1 MKLHTGDKV
10 TILNEDINGVI
21 SHINGTKVFV
31 MTDYGFELQFDKSEV
46 IQLGNELS
54 SIAAKNIHNAFKDKI
69 EPHKKQ
75 HPTKKKKE
83 PKREISFD
91 LHIENLVPS
100 IKGLQ
105 AFDMLE
111 LQLQTAQKHIDFA
124 IKKRIPKIVLIH
136 GVGDGRLR
144 AEIEYLLN
152 KYENIWF
159 EDANFRSYGN
169 GAIEINFRQNAHRI
183 E

>member
-1 MKLHTGDKV
+1 MKFNTGDKV
-10 TILNEDINGVI
+10 TILNEDTNGIISRING
-21 SHINGTKVFV
+21 SKVFV
-31 MTDYGFELQFDKSEV
+31 ITDYGFELQFDKSEV
-46 IQLGNELS
+46 VRLGNELS
-54 SIAAKNIHNAFKDKI
+54 NLAYKNIHNTFKDKI
-69 EPHKKQ
+69 EPNKKQ
-75 HPTKKKKE
+75 NPTKKKKE
-83 PKREISFD
+83 SKREISFD

-100 IKGLQ
+100 TKGMQ

-111 LQLQTAQKHIDFA
+111 LQLETAQKHIDFA

-152 KYENIWF
+152 RYQNIWF
-159 EDANFRSYGN
+159 EDANFRNYGK
-169 GAIEINFRQNAHRI
+169 GAIEINLRQNARRT